1 MHRNNKV
8 IWSEGM
14 FLLPQHFQQ
23 QDRYFEGFIKN
34 WGAPL
39 YPYSWGFSTIEIN
52 TALLKQ
58 GKIQLTKGSGIFPDG
73 TPFDFPSQNDPPLP
87 LDIDPNLRDEDIV
100 LALPLQG
107 IQTTEIATSE
117 SPDNQLARYLEDDI
131 NVSDCTT
138 KINND
143 DTKIKIGRLNIKLMR
158 KRDAADAYT
167 TLGVA
172 RIEERRPDNQL
183 ILEEDFIPPLLNIV
197 SNRILKEYLQQLCG
211 LLDQRSKHLASANV
225 HPNSRGVAEIDNLLM
240 LQTINRYKLL
250 FLHLNT
256 LPILHPEK
264 LYSVCLNFAGD
275 LAIFDNNNSQQ
286 SSFQP
291 AYQHDA
297 LKSCFINIVKEIRRL
312 LDIQRDSKATLIQLK
327 KHEKYDLWNA
337 IIHNKELFKTNS
349 FFLAIKTQL
358 KPEDVRIEFPK
369 HIKIGPL
376 KQISDIINRQLYG
389 IPLIPLEHEKRLRTP
404 IPDQPGF
411 IIFEI
416 QQNCSL
422 WKELEPSN
430 ELAFFVARI
439 DSFPG
444 LELELW
450 AVEK

>member
-34 WGAPL
+34 WAAPL

-52 TALLKQ
+52 PGSLTQ

-107 IQTTEIATSE
+107 IQTTEIATSG
-117 SPDNQLARYLEDDI
+117 SPDNQLARYLEDEI
-131 NVSDCTT
+131 KIPDCTT
-138 KINND
+138 TINNEV
-143 DTKIKIGRLNIKLMR
+143 TGIKIGRLNLKLMR
-158 KRDAADAYT
+158 KRDAANAYT

-172 RIEERRPDNQL
+172 RIKER

-211 LLDQRSKHLASANV
+211 LLDQRSKHLASSNV
-225 HPNSRGVAEIDNLLM
+225 HPSSRGIAEIDNLLM

-264 LYSVCLNFAGD
+264 LYSICLNLAGD
-275 LAIFDNNNSQQ
+275 LAIFDNNNSRQP
-286 SSFQP
+286 SFQP

-297 LKSCFINIVKEIRRL
+297 LESCFTKIVDEIRRL
-312 LDIQRDSKATLIQLK
+312 LDIQRDSKATLIPLE
-327 KHEKYDLWNA
+327 KHEKHDLWNA

-358 KPEDVRIEFPK
+358 QPEDVRIEFPR

-376 KQISDIINRQLYG
+376 KQIRDIINRHLLD
-389 IPLIPLEHEKRLRTP
+389 IPLIPLEHEKRIRTP

-422 WKELEPSN
+422 WNELEPSN

-444 LELELW
+444 LELKLW